1 MKRIAILASL
11 ALASCSADAG
21 STDPNLWLA
30 EKACAPRTVLLDASA
45 TNCGTGGDRETCVRR
60 QLDSFAD
67 PVCGLAALPVALCD
81 TETLYACEANGD
93 LVEISHVDCSAE
105 VADYYACLDAK
116 KKGRTKPWPIGGD
129 ADARTVDGGLS
140 RDGSA
145 DAN

>member
-1 MKRIAILASL
+1 MKRIAIIAAF
-11 ALASCSADAG
+11 ALAGCSEDSG
-21 STDPNLWLA
+21 PNDPNLWLA
-30 EKACAPRTVLLDASA
+30 DEACNAPLVVEGSTHDCGGRNDHDA
-45 TNCGTGGDRETCVRR
+45 CVHDALSRYG
-60 QLDSFAD
+60 D
-67 PVCGLAALPVALCD
+67 PVCGLVAARVDFCGTRTAVACTPD
-81 TETLYACEANGD
+81 GSYVRIDA
-93 LVEISHVDCSAE
+93 VDCSAE